1 MIYMTIVIDYILKV
15 TVVVDGFKCILHRL
29 MWVIFGV
36 GCV

>member
-15 TVVVDGFKCILHRL
+15 TVVVDGFKYILHRL